1 MNYTDHC
8 TEQGFPIPTVRCSRV
23 CPRLCAA
30 PVIVKCTPAVVQEP
44 TILSK
49 FTSCTV
55 ASGDPILLSPEA
67 SELNFEVELVIVI
80 AIGKHAC
87 QK

>member
-1 MNYTDHC
+1 
-8 TEQGFPIPTVRCSRV
+8 
-23 CPRLCAA
+23 
-30 PVIVKCTPAVVQEP
+30 VQEP

-55 ASGDPILLSPEA
+55 ASIDPILLSPEA
-67 SELNFEVELVIVI
+67 SELDFEVELVIVI
-80 AIGKHAC
+80 GKHAC